1 MVLRLENLDAKEI
14 SFKKLPAAKILC
26 ALQQKKNNNNKK
38 KKKDEKMNHSR
49 QK

>member
-26 ALQQKKNNNNKK
+26 ALQQKKIIIIIRRRRRTRK
-38 KKKDEKMNHSR
+38 
-49 QK
+49 